1 MRRTGAR
8 KQGVKYECF
17 FIIPS
22 VYTKIHR
29 TACCKELKSFRNR
42 NMRRWIEKLF
52 CTQYRLL
59 LCTYVPSL
67 MRLQSASSF
76 RLSQTL
82 WLHGELRPWIARVS
96 FDCRPKTVT
105 IQCWAGTCNRT
116 IPKWLPCIR
125 AKCSCNPAF
134 HLSGGTKLLHW
145 SFHYGI
151 GELQPKAF

>member
-1 MRRTGAR
+1 MLQRT
-8 KQGVKYECF
+8 
-17 FIIPS
+17 
-22 VYTKIHR
+22 
-29 TACCKELKSFRNR
+29 KELSQSQHEA
-42 NMRRWIEKLF
+42 RWIEKLF

-59 LCTYVPSL
+59 LCYVPSL

-151 GELQPKAF
+151 EELQPKKRCRFGTFALKHTGIKKPLSKNEILKTWIL